1 MDPAQPGG
9 ARADRGRDGPL
20 SEFLYLPDL
29 AARRLGGQA
38 LLANDEFF
46 APKECLVADEP
57 ATFDPAR
64 YTDHGK
70 WMDGWETR
78 RRREPGFDWCIV
90 GLGLPGDVRGVV
102 IDTRHF
108 SGNHPDRAAVDA
120 CATDADPRDAGA
132 AATLEWTRIVPEVP
146 LAPDAPNAFPVETA
160 GRWTHVRLVIVPD
173 GGVARLRVHGVA
185 IPGGDGIGP
194 GTTDLASVDV
204 GGAVL
209 GCSDAFFCAPGNLLW
224 PGPPT
229 GMHDGWETRRR
240 RGPGHDWV
248 IVRLGHRG
256 ILERVEVDTRFF
268 KGNHPGSCDLEA
280 HDAGPGGEAP
290 EEARR
295 RDRAALVENATWT
308 SALPGRPLGPDLVHV
323 FESPDL
329 AELPATHVR
338 LRIHPDGGV
347 ARLRV
352 CCRPIAG

>member
-1 MDPAQPGG
+1 M
-9 ARADRGRDGPL
+9 
-20 SEFLYLPDL
+20 PDL
-29 AARRLGGQA
+29 AARRLGGRA

-57 ATFDPAR
+57 PMYDPAR

-78 RRREPGFDWCIV
+78 RRREPGEDWCIV
-90 GLGLPGDVRGVV
+90 GLGLAGDVRGVV

-108 SGNHPDRAAVDA
+108 RGNHPERAAVDA
-120 CATDADPRDAGA
+120 CATASDPRDPGA
-132 AATLEWTRIVPEVP
+132 AEALAWTRIVPEVP
-146 LAPDAPNAFPVETA
+146 LEADALNVFPVETA

-185 IPGGDGIGP
+185 IPEEGGGVS

-209 GCSDAFFCAPGNLLW
+209 ACSDAFFCAPGNLLLA
-224 PGPPT
+224 GPPA

-248 IVRLGHRG
+248 VVHLGRRG

-290 EEARR
+290 GEARR
-295 RDRAALVENATWT
+295 RDRAVLVEPATWAP
-308 SALPGRPLGPDLVHV
+308 ALADRPLGPDRVHV
-323 FESPDL
+323 FEPPDL

-352 CCRPIAG
+352 HGRPTAG